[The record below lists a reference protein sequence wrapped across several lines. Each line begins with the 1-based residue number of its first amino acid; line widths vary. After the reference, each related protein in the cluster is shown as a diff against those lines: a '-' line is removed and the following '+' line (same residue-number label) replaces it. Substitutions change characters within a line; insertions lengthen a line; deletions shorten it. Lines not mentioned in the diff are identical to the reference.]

1 MTEEWLNFVDQLE
14 ITNRS
19 HALEAAA
26 PVVQRR
32 TLRLIGRRIA
42 DIDINGLR
50 TFLEPCRTQNS
61 RKGSIGIL
69 LLNPLTS

>member
-32 TLRLIGRRIA
+32 TLRLSGRRIA
-42 DIDINGLR
+42 GLDINGLR
-50 TFLEPCRTQNS
+50 TFLEPMS
-61 RKGSIGIL
+61 HPK
-69 LLNPLTS
+69 